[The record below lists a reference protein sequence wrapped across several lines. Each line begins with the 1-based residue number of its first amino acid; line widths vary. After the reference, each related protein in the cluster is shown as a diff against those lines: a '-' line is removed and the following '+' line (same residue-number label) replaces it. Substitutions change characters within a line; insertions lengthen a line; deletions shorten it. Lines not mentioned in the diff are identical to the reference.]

1 MGYIGDPNTLAVL
14 YNAVDLFVG
23 PSQIETFGQVFIEA
37 AACGTP
43 SVGYAGAGGVAEAVA
58 DGLSGTLAEKMEP
71 ADLANAIRRLYE
83 QPSLRQDMATWARL
97 WVENEHSYRSA
108 CQRLMA
114 QLNGLGLL
122 GQWSLPPKVS
132 LSYPN
137 VTARR

>member
-1 MGYIGDPNTLAVL
+1 MLHGAFRRGPQGGRRRGAEHGIYRRSQYAGGSLQRRR
-14 YNAVDLFVG
+14 LFVG

-83 QPSLRQDMATWARL
+83 QPSLRQDMATPGHGSKMNIPTA
-97 WVENEHSYRSA
+97 
-108 CQRLMA
+108 
-114 QLNGLGLL
+114 
-122 GQWSLPPKVS
+122 PPAS
-132 LSYPN
+132 G
-137 VTARR
+137 